1 MEIEKYLKS
10 LTEAITPTN
19 KPYDVR
25 NIEKETIKNDY
36 FRQVLFTGKNLQ
48 LVVMSLNPNEEI
60 GEEVHDD
67 TDQFFRVD
75 QGEGLVVADG
85 KEIKIS
91 DGDSVIITEGTKHNI
106 INTSNS
112 KKLKL
117 YTIYSPPHHK
127 DKTIHKTKADAEKE

>member
-10 LTEAITPTN
+10 LTESFVPTN

-36 FRQVLFTGKNLQ
+36 FRQVLFTAKNLQ

-60 GEEVHDD
+60 GEEIHDD
-67 TDQFFRVD
+67 TDQFFRID

-91 DGDSVIITEGTKHNI
+91 DGDSVIIPQGTKHNI

-127 DKTIHKTKADAEKE
+127 DKTIHKTKAEAEKE

>member
-1 MEIEKYLKS
+1 MEIEKYLKC
-10 LTEAITPTN
+10 LTESITPTN

-36 FRQVLFTGKNLQ
+36 FRQVLFTAKNLQ

-60 GEEVHDD
+60 GEEIHDD
-67 TDQFFRVD
+67 TDQFFRID

-91 DGDSVIITEGTKHNI
+91 DGDSVIIPQGTKHNI

-127 DKTIHKTKADAEKE
+127 DKTIHKTKAEAEKE